1 METPKTQAI
10 KAAYRE
16 HWDKVKDYVNMD
28 NGIAE
33 VPSSVNRTEFI
44 KNFKLIATW
53 PDAEGFKQMLIPYSL
68 EGIENNRGWTRI
80 ESEEDLPK
88 DDYFGDLFEVGFLD
102 ESGFFHHDRK
112 RCSFKSLKWMY
123 EKKLITH
130 YQLVEKPK
138 PPIF

>member
-1 METPKTQAI
+1 MNSQNKQQAI
-10 KAAYRE
+10 KAAYGEFWERLSPFQQE
-16 HWDKVKDYVNMD
+16 YALSE
-28 NGIAE
+28 NGTVEIGY
-33 VPSSVNRTEFI
+33 TEEQKKLFSDI
-44 KNFKLIATW
+44 RKSGLFNFKPTM
-53 PDAEGFKQMLIPYSL
+53 PKSL
-68 EGIENNRGWTRI
+68 SGIETNNSWTRI

-102 ESGFFHHDRK
+102 ESGFFHHDKK

-130 YQLVEKPK
+130 YQPIETPK

>member
-1 METPKTQAI
+1 METPKEQAI
-10 KAAYRE
+10 KAAYGE
-16 HWDKVKDYVNMD
+16 YWIGLSNEQQKYALENEGWIKVTPSQYQMD
-28 NGIAE
+28 MFSRLKLNKNKH
-33 VPSSVNRTEFI
+33 SVRPKSIT
-44 KNFKLIATW
+44 
-53 PDAEGFKQMLIPYSL
+53 
-68 EGIENNRGWTRI
+68 GIENNRGWTRI

>member
-1 METPKTQAI
+1 MDNMLKMTKQQAI
-10 KAAYRE
+10 KAAYGE
-16 HWDKVKDYVNMD
+16 LYDPKTINNEGWQKYPYHEPVYDKDKF
-28 NGIAE
+28 E
-33 VPSSVNRTEFI
+33 S
-44 KNFKLIATW
+44 KQ
-53 PDAEGFKQMLIPYSL
+53 EGQYFCIRPKSL
-68 EGIENNRGWTRI
+68 SGIETNNSWTRI

-102 ESGFFHHDRK
+102 ESGFFHHDKK